1 MSNHPTSKAAEF
13 EGLLIARA
21 DAALLDWC
29 DSNRALI
36 ATALRLHEIV
46 SNPSGW
52 DLQAL
57 LSASDSVWHGD
68 SDAESLPFIEIRAEL
83 KALCERAEQR
93 AKEEA

>member
-1 MSNHPTSKAAEF
+1 MSDHTTSKAAEF

-29 DSNRALI
+29 DSNRTLI

-57 LSASDSVWHGD
+57 
-68 SDAESLPFIEIRAEL
+68 PFIEIRAEL
-83 KALCERAEQR
+83 KALRERAEQR
-93 AKEEA
+93 ASEDAK